1 MTKAWL
7 YQIRKLAKLRASGFF
22 VVIRRVPVNMLGQ
35 GSLRLVKSVGL
46 DFLEK
51 NGLTQLNDFAPLS
64 EEVAYSIEYHEA
76 EGEDDEEEEVDFPI
90 DDIY

>member
-1 MTKAWL
+1 MFPPDLFT
-7 YQIRKLAKLRASGFF
+7 
-22 VVIRRVPVNMLGQ
+22 
-35 GSLRLVKSVGL
+35 L

-76 EGEDDEEEEVDFPI
+76 EMEDDEEEEVDFPI
-90 DDIY
+90 DEIY

>member
-22 VVIRRVPVNMLGQ
+22 VVIRLVPVNMLGQ

-46 DFLEK
+46 DFLGK
-51 NGLTQLNDFAPLS
+51 NLNRMPPCLMRSQVHREQPVRDKAKRYF
-64 EEVAYSIEYHEA
+64 V
-76 EGEDDEEEEVDFPI
+76 
-90 DDIY
+90 

>member
-35 GSLRLVKSVGL
+35 GSLRLVKSVGW

-51 NGLTQLNDFAPLS
+51 NLTRMPPCLMCSQVQREQPVRDKAKRYF
-64 EEVAYSIEYHEA
+64 V
-76 EGEDDEEEEVDFPI
+76 
-90 DDIY
+90 